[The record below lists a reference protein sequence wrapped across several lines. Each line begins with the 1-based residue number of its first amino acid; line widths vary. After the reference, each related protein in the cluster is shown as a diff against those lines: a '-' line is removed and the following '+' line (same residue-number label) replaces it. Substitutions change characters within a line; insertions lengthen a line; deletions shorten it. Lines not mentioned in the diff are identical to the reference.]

1 MHDKVGCAAFIG
13 GYPEST
19 HIRRYCNCPAYVAVD
34 GGGGSENPDG
44 ESAA

>member
-1 MHDKVGCAAFIG
+1 MHDKVGCAAFVG

-19 HIRRYCNCPAYVAVD
+19 HIRRYCNCPAYNAVE
-34 GGGGSENPDG
+34 GGGSENPDD